1 MDVTPENLR
10 SIFVSLSTLFN
21 RRLTTTPT
29 QYTRVAMDVSST
41 AAQNEY
47 PKLEDMPGLRE
58 WIGDRVIHDLSG
70 STYAIKNKEFEGTI
84 GVDRA
89 KIEDDQIGFYG
100 PISEQLGL
108 NTAEFP
114 DQLTFG
120 LLKKGNQVLCSDG
133 QYFFDTDH
141 PGFDENGGAIVVS
154 NYQDGAGPAWFL
166 IDDTQVLKPLVF
178 QKRRSFAL
186 TSLDKPDDG
195 NVFHKKKFIYGVD
208 GRCNVGFGMWQLA
221 FMSRAELNPTN
232 YALARAAM
240 TSIRRRDGNILNIRP
255 RLLMFPGVLEAQ
267 ARALLAANN
276 AAGAT
281 NIWANTVEPLLVPG
295 LG

>member
-1 MDVTPENLR
+1 MEVTPQNIR
-10 SIFVSLSTLFN
+10 SIFVTLSTLFN
-21 RRLTTTPT
+21 KRLSTTPS
-29 QYTRVAMDVSST
+29 QYKRVAMDVSST

-47 PKLEDMPGLRE
+47 PKLDDMPGLRE
-58 WIGDRVIHDLSG
+58 WIGDRIIHDLSE

-84 GVDRA
+84 GVDRS
-89 KIEDDQIGFYG
+89 KIEDDQIGFYA
-100 PISEQLGL
+100 PIAEQLGL

-120 LLKKGNQVLCSDG
+120 LLKKGDQVLCADG

-141 PGFDENGGAIVVS
+141 PSYNESGGTIAVS
-154 NYQDGAGPAWFL
+154 NYQAGSGPAWFL
-166 IDDTQVLKPLVF
+166 IDDSQVLRPLVY
-178 QKRRSFAL
+178 QNRRRFAL
-186 TSLDKPDDG
+186 TSLDKPDDP
-195 NVFHKKKFIYGVD
+195 NVFHKKKFLYGVD

-221 FMSRAELNPTN
+221 FMSRAELNATN

-240 TSIRRRDGNILNIRP
+240 TSYRRRDGNVLSVRP
-255 RLLMFPGVLEAQ
+255 RVLAFPGALESQ
-267 ARALLAANN
+267 ARSLVAATN